1 MDMAPY
7 FLIVVM
13 QEPTDTTRDLI
24 VTLLDC
30 RGTGVDG
37 RGAGAGLD
45 GHSVENPLENKL
57 TI

>member
-1 MDMAPY
+1 MAPY

-37 RGAGAGLD
+37 RGAGARPD